1 MSDTEESR
9 YQLLDNNAQA
19 VRALMQAVE
28 GTIGPKGLDTMLL
41 DQFGS
46 VTITNDG
53 MTILEMMEVKHPVA
67 KMLINAVKSQQE
79 TTGDGTTTTALY
91 AGEMILSGIERI
103 NQGVPVAQIIK
114 GIREGLLMAESEWHK
129 EKISLDFSAASELKQ
144 IAQVAA
150 REYADIADLISEAA
164 QQIGEK
170 RLKDER
176 FSFAE
181 SIKAKIGAQGEVFN
195 GIVLSKSRYDKQM
208 PAKLSGE
215 VRVLVIDDA
224 LESEEFDDKA
234 LATES
239 GFREYMKLKDEF
251 RDNVEKII
259 QSGAKL
265 VLVDRGVDEQAA
277 ERLADNDIM
286 LISRIP
292 HKELEEAARHT
303 GAKMLKRTGLKKD
316 LSEIQAALGQIG
328 AVEDDESMGLTKLSA
343 GAGEER
349 ATVIIGATTE
359 EIVGERE
366 RIAKDAAAAVQAAVQ
381 KGVVSGGGSA
391 ELAVAAAL
399 EERKS
404 ELSGMSVYGLECV
417 INALRKPFM
426 QIVKNAGFNPLEKLG
441 DVAKAQSEK
450 HNHHLAINCDSG
462 LLGDMYEEGVI
473 DPLYVKTHALQA
485 AGEVATAIL
494 KINIIIKKKEYKQ
507 EKNS

>member
-103 NQGVPVAQIIK
+103 NQGVPVAQVIK
-114 GIREGLLMAESEWHK
+114 GIREGLLMAEDEWNK
-129 EKISLDFSAASELKQ
+129 EKIELDFSDISALKQ

-150 REYADIADLISEAA
+150 REYDDIALLITEAA
-164 QQIGEK
+164 KKIGEE
-170 RLKDER
+170 RLKDPQ
-176 FSFAE
+176 FAFAE
-181 SIKAKIGAQGEVFN
+181 SIKAKIGAHGEVFD

-208 PAKLSGE
+208 PAELSGE
-215 VRVLVIDDA
+215 VQVLVIDDA

-239 GFREYMKLKDEF
+239 GFQEYMKLKNEF
-251 RDNVEKII
+251 RANLEKII

-277 ERLADNDIM
+277 EKLADNGIM

-316 LSEIQAALGQIG
+316 LNEIKAALGTVDTVI
-328 AVEDDESMGLTKLSA
+328 DDEILGLTKLSA
-343 GAGEER
+343 GKGEQR
-349 ATVIIGATTE
+349 ATVIIGAATAE
-359 EIVGERE
+359 VVGECE
-366 RIAKDAAAAVQAAVQ
+366 RIAKDAAAALQAAVQ
-381 KGVVSGGGSA
+381 KGVVAGGGAA
-391 ELAVAAAL
+391 ELAVAEAL
-399 EERKS
+399 EKRKS

-441 DVAKAQSEK
+441 DVVKAQNERE
-450 HNHHLAINCDSG
+450 NRHLAINCETGEIS
-462 LLGDMYEEGVI
+462 DMREFGVI
-473 DPLYVKTHALQA
+473 DPLYVKTHAIEA
-485 AGEVATAIL
+485 AGEVAAAIL
-494 KINIIIKKKEYKQ
+494 KINIIIKKKEYKPK
-507 EKNS
+507 ENG